1 MTEPLHFGENPLVP
15 SQAYAEGW
23 SGFTQ
28 KRWTHF
34 LDAYRRRVN
43 ELYMDLAKQQPH
55 CFTLLRPLEIYI
67 VVSLAKEWVFIR
79 PAEADIFVMK
89 ERWEDPRL
97 AHRDMFTRAD
107 HERVVREASDLSD
120 DYELYKTEDMS
131 QRFDLDRA
139 PRVESSNA
147 EYFGREL
154 ADEDA
159 RSAIHQP
166 KLESAISALLGRA
179 IDEKAL
185 SRLREQLVEIA
196 ELRGTRRGNR
206 FEAWFGELLKAHGC
220 EVEPGVTSDG
230 EQVDFFVH
238 KPFRAIIEC
247 RWKKDRLQPRELA
260 DLTAKLN
267 RRPAII
273 AGIYVAWSGFTEN
286 CRHHA
291 SQEPN
296 GRTVLLWDAS
306 DVKRLLSGQIHALD
320 LFEEHVSD
328 RVRRYQQG

>member
-15 SQAYAEGW
+15 SRLYAEGW
-23 SGFTQ
+23 PQFTQ
-28 KRWTHF
+28 ERWTRF
-34 LDAYRRRVN
+34 LGAYRGRVN
-43 ELYMDLAKQQPH
+43 GLYTDLANQHPL
-55 CFTLLRPLEIYI
+55 CFPLLRPLEIYI
-67 VVSLAKEWVFIR
+67 VVSLAKEWVFTR
-79 PAEADIFVMK
+79 PADTDTFVIK

-97 AHRDMFTRAD
+97 AQRDMFTRAD
-107 HERVVREASDLSD
+107 HERVVREVCDLSE
-120 DYELYKTEDMS
+120 DYDLYGAEDMS
-131 QRFDLDRA
+131 QRFDLDRT
-139 PRVESSNA
+139 PRVEASNA
-147 EYFGREL
+147 EYFGREK
-154 ADEDA
+154 ADVDA
-159 RSAIHQP
+159 RAAINRPQ
-166 KLESAISALLGRA
+166 LEKSIYALLGRA

-185 SRLREQLVEIA
+185 ARLRYQLKGIA
-196 ELRGTRRGNR
+196 ELKGTERGNR

-220 EVEPGVTSDG
+220 QAEPGVTSDG

-286 CRHHA
+286 CRRRA
-291 SQEPN
+291 SQEPS

-306 DVKRLLSGQIHALD
+306 DVERLLSGQIHARD

-328 RVRRYQQG
+328 RVRRYEQD